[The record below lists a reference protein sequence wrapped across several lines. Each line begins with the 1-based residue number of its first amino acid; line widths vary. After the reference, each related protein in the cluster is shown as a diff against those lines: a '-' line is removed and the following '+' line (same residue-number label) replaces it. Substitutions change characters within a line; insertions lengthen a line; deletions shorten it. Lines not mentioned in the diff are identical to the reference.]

1 MHNAVPHKLCVFKSG
16 NHGENPLLLAEFQVG
31 LEPDYV
37 IHGSGGIFLAK
48 LNVRPGAAS
57 GVWVDKSHRA
67 QRPITKSVAAAPRHN
82 LHRHTAFINLRV
94 GNVKVVQGRPLRG
107 NKGVIKR
114 VILVPLHR
122 AVDIVG
128 FSAVVPRAHKYSV
141 HIYGIRG
148 DNGRNRVEERKSS
161 AEFLP
166 QAFRKS
172 VGGERTCCN
181 YHNSLGGKLCHLSG
195 DDFNVRVGLN
205 LLRNIFGEQLPVH
218 RKRASG
224 GNGGSLRRL
233 HGHGAEAAHFLLE
246 QTGGGFKPHGLEG
259 I

>member
-1 MHNAVPHKLCVFKSG
+1 MLKSG

-37 IHGSGGIFLAK
+37 IQCSGGVLLAK
-48 LNVRPGAAS
+48 LNVRPRAATCV
-57 GVWVDKSHRA
+57 GVDKPHRA
-67 QRPITKSVAAAPRHN
+67 QRSVAQGIPSAPRHN

-94 GNVKVVQGRPLRG
+94 GNVKVVQGSPLRG

-114 VILVPLHR
+114 VILVPLHG
-122 AVDIVG
+122 AVYIVRL
-128 FSAVVPRAHKYSV
+128 APVVPRAHKYSV
-141 HIYGIRG
+141 HIHGIRG
-148 DNGRNRVEERKSS
+148 DNGRNGVEERKSS

-172 VGGERTCCN
+172 VGGKRTRCN
-181 YHNSLGGKLCHLSG
+181 YHNSIGGKLRHLAG
-195 DDFNVRVGLN
+195 DNFNVRVGLN

-224 GNGGSLRRL
+224 SNRGFFRRL

>member
-1 MHNAVPHKLCVFKSG
+1 MLKSG

-48 LNVRPGAAS
+48 LNVRPGAAACV
-57 GVWVDKSHRA
+57 GVDKPHRA
-67 QRPITKSVAAAPRHN
+67 QRSVAQGIPSAPRHN

-114 VILVPLHR
+114 VILVPLHG
-122 AVDIVG
+122 AVYIVRL
-128 FSAVVPRAHKYSV
+128 APVVPRAHKYSV

-148 DNGRNRVEERKSS
+148 DNGRNGVEEGKSP

-166 QAFRKS
+166 KAFRKS
-172 VGGERTCCN
+172 VGGKRTRCN
-181 YHNSLGGKLCHLSG
+181 YHNSLGGKFCHLAG
-195 DDFNVRVGLN
+195 DNFNVRVGLN

-224 GNGGSLRRL
+224 GNGGFLRRL

-246 QTGGGFKPHGLEG
+246 QTGGRFKPHCFQ
-259 I
+259 